1 MTLISSHN
9 SDGETGRCDA
19 KCYNATGGKCDCIC
33 GGKNHG
39 VGLKKAQE
47 NTREYVDAWVK
58 DWEASHPG
66 DRVQVE
72 KTIYQGSLF

>member
-9 SDGETGRCDA
+9 GDHETGRCDA
-19 KCYNATGGKCDCIC
+19 KCYNATGGQCVCIC
-33 GGKNHG
+33 GGANHG
-39 VGLKKAQE
+39 VGQQKALD

-58 DWEASHPG
+58 TWEESHPG
-66 DRVQVE
+66 DRVAVE